1 MPQKFQAITRGK
13 QHDDCMKTIDKQ
25 LKDLEKREQERIE
38 SEKSVA
44 NRLNT
49 DFIIKFMSQVDFR
62 ERN

>member
-1 MPQKFQAITRGK
+1 
-13 QHDDCMKTIDKQ
+13 MKTIDKQ